1 MLMMMAMVMK
11 IRIRSIYQDHDKLS
25 HDKHM
30 PTLLARTKK
39 LRRQN
44 SCNVDPDAF
53 VDASLVTLQ
62 AVFKK
67 QIDVFVEEGLDF
79 VLCEVTSSLLS
90 KKFIHLHAIA
100 SPSSYS

>member
-1 MLMMMAMVMK
+1 ML
-11 IRIRSIYQDHDKLS
+11 
-25 HDKHM
+25 
-30 PTLLARTKK
+30 
-39 LRRQN
+39 N
-44 SCNVDPDAF
+44 DPDAF

-90 KKFIHLHAIA
+90 KKFIYLHAIV
-100 SPSSYS
+100 SPSSYSCG